1 MQKTTVA
8 IVGRPNVGKSTLF
21 NRLIGQSTAI
31 TQDMPGVTRD
41 RIYGIAHWL
50 NKSFSVIDTG
60 GLDPSSDD
68 PMLSSMQAQTQL
80 AIEEAEVIVC
90 LFDGQAELTTT
101 DYEVVQRLRQTK
113 KPVYYVANKI
123 DGARHENTALNFY
136 QLGIPDL
143 LTISA
148 EHKLGL
154 DELLDRICEHVEE
167 VDEEIED
174 NESHEPT
181 AMRIAVVG
189 RPNVGKSSL
198 VNYLLGEDRMLVT
211 DIAGTTRDAIDSDVY
226 ANGTHYVF
234 IDTSGIRR
242 KSKVFDPVERYS
254 VIRSFRSIDRC
265 HLAFVMLDAEE
276 GITDQDARIAG
287 YAYNNGRAVLLIVNK
302 WDLIEKSTET
312 AGQFALEIKDKLKFL
327 DYAPIIF
334 ISALTGQRVSKTLE
348 LADRIYGQYNKRI
361 STSDVNSAL
370 ERMVREFQPPAFRG
384 KPVKFYY
391 ASQSAVRPPTFVLF
405 CNHPEGVHFSYKRY
419 LINQFREQFEFT
431 ESPVYLRIQAR

>member
-1 MQKTTVA
+1 MQNTTVA

-21 NRLIGQSTAI
+21 NRLIGQHTAI

-41 RIYGIAHWL
+41 RIYGTARWM
-50 NKSFSVIDTG
+50 NKVFSVIDTG
-60 GLDPSSDD
+60 GLDPSADD

-80 AIEEAEVIVC
+80 AIEEADVIIC

-101 DYEVVQRLRQTK
+101 DYEVVQRLRQTQ
-113 KPVYYVANKI
+113 KPVYYAANKI
-123 DGARHENTALNFY
+123 DGPRHENAALGFY
-136 QLGIPDL
+136 QLGIPEL

-148 EHKLGL
+148 EHKIGL
-154 DELLDRICEHVEE
+154 DDLLDKICEHVESS
-167 VDEEIED
+167 EEEED
-174 NESHEPT
+174 GEREPA

-189 RPNVGKSSL
+189 RPNVGKSSF
-198 VNYLLGEDRMLVT
+198 VNALLGEDRMLVT

-265 HLAFVMLDAEE
+265 HIAFVMVDAED

-287 YAYNNGRAVLLIVNK
+287 YAYNNGRAILLVVNK

-312 AGQFALEIKDKLKFL
+312 AGQFALQIKEKLKFL

-361 STSDVNSAL
+361 ATSAVNTAL
-370 ERMVREFQPPAFRG
+370 EQMVREYQPPAYRG
-384 KPVKFYY
+384 KPLKFYY
-391 ASQSAVRPPTFVLF
+391 ASQSAVRPPTFVVF
-405 CNHPEGVHFSYKRY
+405 CNHPDGVHFSYKRY

-431 ESPVYLRIQAR
+431 ESPVYLRFQPR

>member
-8 IVGRPNVGKSTLF
+8 IVGKPNVGKSTLF
-21 NRLIGQSTAI
+21 NRLTGQSTAI

-41 RIYGIAHWL
+41 RIYGTVRWL
-50 NKSFSVIDTG
+50 NKTFSVIDTG
-60 GLDPSSDD
+60 GLDPLADD

-80 AIEEAEVIVC
+80 AIEEADVIVC
-90 LFDGQAELTTT
+90 LFDGKAEITTI
-101 DYEVVQRLRQTK
+101 DYEVVQRLRQTQ
-113 KPVYYVANKI
+113 KPVYFVANKI
-123 DGARHENTALNFY
+123 DGPRYENTALDLY
-136 QLGIPDL
+136 QLGIPDF

-154 DELLDRICEHVEE
+154 DDLLDKICGHVEE
-167 VDEEIED
+167 MDEEETGG
-174 NESHEPT
+174 EPA

-211 DIAGTTRDAIDSDVY
+211 DIAGTTRDAIDSEVH

-254 VIRSFRSIDRC
+254 VIRSFKSIDRC
-265 HLAFVMLDAEE
+265 HLAFVMLNAEE

-287 YAYNNGRAVLLIVNK
+287 YAYNNGRAVLLVVNK

-312 AGQFALEIKDKLKFL
+312 AGEFALQIKEKLKFL

-370 ERMVREFQPPAFRG
+370 EKIVQAYPPPAYRG

-405 CNHPEGVHFSYKRY
+405 CNHPDGVHFSYKRY
-419 LINQFREQFEFT
+419 LINQFREHFEFT
-431 ESPVYLRIQAR
+431 ESPVYLRLQPRG

>member
-1 MQKTTVA
+1 MRKTTVA

-21 NRLIGQSTAI
+21 NRLIGQSAAI

-41 RIYGIAHWL
+41 RIYGTARWL
-50 NKSFSVIDTG
+50 NKAFSIIDTG
-60 GLDPSSDD
+60 GLDPSSED

-80 AIEEAEVIVC
+80 AIEEADVIVC

-101 DYEVVQRLRQTK
+101 DYEIVQRLRETQ

-123 DGARHENTALNFY
+123 DGPRHENMAFVFY

-154 DELLDRICEHVEE
+154 DELLDKICEHIEE
-167 VDEEIED
+167 DEEEIEG
-174 NESHEPT
+174 EGGEPA

-189 RPNVGKSSL
+189 RPNVGKSSF

-242 KSKVFDPVERYS
+242 KSRVFDPVERYS
-254 VIRSFRSIDRC
+254 VIRSFRSIDRS
-265 HLAFVMLDAEE
+265 HIAFIMLNAED
-276 GITDQDARIAG
+276 GITDQDVRIAG
-287 YAYNNGRAVLLIVNK
+287 YAYNNGRAVLLVVNK
-302 WDLIEKSTET
+302 WDIIEKSTET
-312 AGQFALEIKDKLKFL
+312 AGEFALQIKEKLKFL

-334 ISALTGQRVSKTLE
+334 ISALTGQRVTKTLE
-348 LADRIYGQYNKRI
+348 LADRIYAQYNKRI
-361 STSDVNSAL
+361 ATSEVNTAL
-370 ERMVREFQPPAFRG
+370 ERMVREFQPPAYRG

-405 CNHPEGVHFSYKRY
+405 CNHPDGVHFSYKRY

-431 ESPVYLRIQAR
+431 ESPVYLRLQAR